1 MTRKSSV
8 SVGGAGNLC
17 VLLDIRSMQ
26 PPPRSHADAAK
37 RTLRVLYVCYL
48 SLEDPLV
55 HSQVV
60 AYLAGLAT
68 RGHVVHLMTFEP
80 RLSASQAGRFADD
93 LRRLGITWHRH
104 RYHKRPSLP
113 ATAFDVVAGG
123 LAATYLVRRHRLDA
137 IHARNHM
144 PAAMALIATW
154 FARFRLIFD
163 LRGLMADEYA
173 DAGLWKRGGLP
184 YRLTQWVQRAALRRA
199 DGVVTLTEAVLPH
212 LSQAKAKPE
221 TTFVIPCCA
230 DVERIA
236 DQSSERDAARVE
248 LEIGDRLTMTYV
260 GKFTGWY
267 MEREMADFLSVAR
280 RSEPDLLFVI
290 LTQADPE
297 PMLRELERRGIGPG
311 DYRVLRAEPGDV
323 GRYLAAADVGLSFV
337 KPCFSKISSSPTK
350 IGEYLAAGLP
360 VVSTAGIGDVD
371 SLLCDNA
378 VGALVRDL
386 STPGYEATV
395 EGLRKLRED
404 PALRRRCATLA
415 REKLSLRDIGIP
427 RYDAL
432 YGRLATAAG
441 IDDGGQASR

>member
-1 MTRKSSV
+1 
-8 SVGGAGNLC
+8 
-17 VLLDIRSMQ
+17 
-26 PPPRSHADAAK
+26 
-37 RTLRVLYVCYL
+37 VLYLCYL

-60 AYLAGLAT
+60 AYLAGLAE

-80 RLSASQAGRFADD
+80 RLSAPRARKLGDD
-93 LRRLGITWHRH
+93 LRRLGIGWHRR

-123 LAATYLVRRHRLDA
+123 LAASRLVRRHRLDS

-144 PAAMALIATW
+144 PAAMALIAAR

-163 LRGLMADEYA
+163 LRGLMAEEYA
-173 DAGLWKRGGLP
+173 DAGNWKRGGLP

-199 DGVVTLTEAVLPH
+199 DGLVTLTEAVRPH
-212 LSQAKAKPE
+212 LSETKAGPE

-236 DQSSERDAARVE
+236 ERSSERDAARAE
-248 LEIGDRLTMTYV
+248 LEIGDRPTMVYV

-280 RSEPDLLFVI
+280 RSQPALLFLIV
-290 LTQADPE
+290 TQADPE
-297 PMLRELERRGIGPG
+297 PMLRELERCGIGSD
-311 DYRVLRAEPGDV
+311 DYRVLRAEPGDI
-323 GRYLAAADVGLSFV
+323 GRYLAAADIGLSFV

-371 SLLCDNA
+371 ALLRDNA
-378 VGALVRDL
+378 VGALVGDF
-386 STPGYEATV
+386 STPAYEAAVAALTT
-395 EGLRKLRED
+395 LRED
-404 PALRRRCATLA
+404 PATPERCLAVA
-415 REKLSLRDIGIP
+415 RERLSLRDVGIP
-427 RYDAL
+427 RYDML
-432 YGRLATAAG
+432 YRRLG
-441 IDDGGQASR
+441 DG

>member
-1 MTRKSSV
+1 MS
-8 SVGGAGNLC
+8 
-17 VLLDIRSMQ
+17 
-26 PPPRSHADAAK
+26 
-37 RTLRVLYVCYL
+37 LRVLYVCYL

-60 AYLAGLAT
+60 AYLDGLSE

-80 RLSASQAGRFADD
+80 RLSRERSRQVAEELGR
-93 LRRLGITWHRH
+93 RGIAWHRR

-113 ATAFDVVAGG
+113 ATAFDVIAGG
-123 LAATYLVRRHRLDA
+123 LAAARLVRRHRLDA

-144 PAAMALIATW
+144 PAAMALIAAR

-163 LRGLMADEYA
+163 LRGLMAEEYA
-173 DAGLWKRGGLP
+173 DAGNWKRGGLP
-184 YRLTQWVQRAALRRA
+184 YRLTRWVQRAALRRA
-199 DGVVTLTEAVLPH
+199 DGLVTLTEAVRPH
-212 LSQAKAKPE
+212 LSEAKASPE

-236 DQSSERDAARVE
+236 ERSRERGAARGE
-248 LEIGDRLTMTYV
+248 LEIGERPTMVYV

-267 MEREMADFLSVAR
+267 MEREMADFLAVAR
-280 RSEPDLLFVI
+280 RSQPDLLFLIV
-290 LTQADPE
+290 TQADPA
-297 PMLRELERRGIGPG
+297 PMLRELDRNGIAAG
-311 DYRVLRAEPGDV
+311 DYRVLRAEPEEI

-337 KPCFSKISSSPTK
+337 RPCFSKISSSPTK

-371 SLLCDNA
+371 ALLRDNR
-378 VGALVRDL
+378 VGALVEDL

-395 EGLRKLRED
+395 AALRTLRED
-404 PALRRRCATLA
+404 PEIRRRCANVA
-415 REKLSLRDIGIP
+415 RENLSLREVGIP

-432 YGRLATAAG
+432 YRRLA
-441 IDDGGQASR
+441 DG